1 MYCSPS
7 NVDFCMNYKYS
18 DSVGGVHIYCSYENT
33 YNIDCGVRPVVTL
46 DITELSGKDGNGVW
60 QIE

>member
-1 MYCSPS
+1 
-7 NVDFCMNYKYS
+7 MNYKYS